1 MNEAVTA
8 VPEAQRET
16 LGAAYQLSK
25 LSAELE
31 TDARK
36 CRRAEAS
43 AQAWVALE
51 KKVVDTM
58 IAGHRAG
65 IFSAVQSRCM
75 REKNNPTRWL
85 VILESALT
93 AAGFEIP
100 EIADEVST
108 VWFWVFGALG

>member
-1 MNEAVTA
+1 MTA
-8 VPEAQRET
+8 IPEAQRET
-16 LGAAYQLSK
+16 LGAAYEISK
-25 LSAELE
+25 LSRELE

-43 AQAWVALE
+43 AEAWIALE
-51 KKVVDTM
+51 KKVVETM
-58 IAGHRAG
+58 TAGRRAG

-75 REKNNPTRWL
+75 REKDNPTRWL

-108 VWFWVFGALG
+108 VWFWVFGSLG